1 MRVCV
6 VLNHMPGPGAGGLEG
21 QVHDVCTGLRNRG
34 LDVHVAC
41 RPSLYMPA
49 ENIPLLE
56 HIHAVT
62 VDLTPAEI
70 DNPFLCMWRT
80 SKDLAQAENWGA
92 YDVVHL
98 QSHYG
103 YHTALRLARMSG
115 SRPAL
120 VTTFHLTAIGGI
132 VRLQELGFPQ
142 EPDLLQTQPAAVM
155 EATLAGLSDRSI
167 AVSRQV
173 YDDLTRGYG
182 VAPGEV
188 SVVYNGIDT
197 ELFAPIP
204 RAEARAQLGIHP
216 GLRYVLYVG
225 PLFGFRR
232 TILLDSLTYLD
243 PDVRLLAI
251 WPLTEPCRPDRAGD
265 RLVPIGYVPRERMP
279 LYYAAAD
286 LLAYPLVYTG
296 FGLALL
302 EASACGCVP
311 VAFNV
316 PPASELVPQT
326 AWLVNEISPQAFAR
340 AINAALRDPET
351 PRKAEAGMRAARAHR
366 FSLDRMVDQTLTVY
380 ETALRDR
387 AARADVA
394 PRLIPHPP
402 RSEIVA
408 RKSSPSF
415 SVVDRTLRS

>member
-6 VLNHMPGPGAGGLEG
+6 VLNHMPAPGAGGLEG
-21 QVHDVCTGLRNRG
+21 QVHDVCTGLLDRG
-34 LDVHVAC
+34 VEVQVAC

-49 ENIPLLE
+49 GNVPLLE
-56 HIHAVT
+56 HVHTVT
-62 VDLTPAEI
+62 ADLTPAEI
-70 DNPFLCMWRT
+70 DNRFLGMWRT
-80 SKDLAQAENWGA
+80 SQDLAKAENWA
-92 YDVVHL
+92 RYDVVHV
-98 QSHYG
+98 QSHHG

-155 EATLAGLSDRSI
+155 EATLARLSDRSI
-167 AVSRQV
+167 AVSQQV
-173 YDDLTRGYG
+173 HDDLTRCYG
-182 VAPGEV
+182 VAPEEI
-188 SVVYNGIDT
+188 SVVYNAIDT
-197 ELFAPIP
+197 QLFAPIP

-216 GLRYVLYVG
+216 DLRYVLYVG
-225 PLFGFRR
+225 PFFGFRCNM
-232 TILLDSLTYLD
+232 LLDSLTYLD
-243 PDVRLLAI
+243 PDVRVLAI
-251 WPLTEPCRPDRAGD
+251 WPSTEPCRPEHPHD
-265 RLVPIGYVPRERMP
+265 RLVQIGHVPRERMP

-316 PPASELVPQT
+316 PPASEVVPQT

-340 AINAALRDPET
+340 AINAALHDPET
-351 PRKAEAGMRAARAHR
+351 PRKAEAGKRAAAAHR
-366 FSLDRMVDQTLTVY
+366 FSLDRMVDETLAVY
-380 ETALRDR
+380 ETALRDKP
-387 AARADVA
+387 
-394 PRLIPHPP
+394 PREDLAQRPIYHPP
-402 RSEIVA
+402 RSDIVA
-408 RKSSPSF
+408 RKSSS
-415 SVVDRTLRS
+415 RRSATSRSATR